1 MPTTCVRVPACACVS
16 ILMSRVVAVVVDNV
30 DNDFVVDVVVV
41 VVVVVGI
48 VAIAV
53 VTGHDISRLGQEAF

>member
-16 ILMSRVVAVVVDNV
+16 SLISRVVAVVVDNV
-30 DNDFVVDVVVV
+30 DNDF